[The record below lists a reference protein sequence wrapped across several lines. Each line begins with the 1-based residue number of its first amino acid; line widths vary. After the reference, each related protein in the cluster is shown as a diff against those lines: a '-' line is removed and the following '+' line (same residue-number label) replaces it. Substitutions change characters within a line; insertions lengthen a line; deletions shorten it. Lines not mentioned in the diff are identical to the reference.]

1 MYPPGAVGPRG
12 VAGRQVAGR
21 RRRSMGVPEKGRRF
35 HGRGYSGIYV
45 PTPNTLGKLQ
55 RRTMIDK
62 ASEEHY
68 RNMQECYEQIEKYN
82 KSTNRYLTIT
92 EICLGLVCVIQVL
105 LLTGVV

>member
-1 MYPPGAVGPRG
+1 
-12 VAGRQVAGR
+12 
-21 RRRSMGVPEKGRRF
+21 
-35 HGRGYSGIYV
+35 
-45 PTPNTLGKLQ
+45 
-55 RRTMIDK
+55 MIDK
-62 ASEEHY
+62 AAEEHY